1 MELALSL
8 GDMSVPINLGTLQN
22 ERKDENR
29 ASIEVRGF
37 DMNEL
42 PPEEIVEAAAAEEE
56 GTSPNS
62 LSAAAAASSKLIGFK
77 EVEVEVVE
85 MAEGLTRKKLRLSR
99 EQSSFLEESFKE
111 NQTLNPQQKL
121 NLAKKLNLRPRQV
134 EVWFQNRRARTKLKQ
149 TELKREEYKRE
160 FETLR
165 ELYERLQKEV
175 QDLRTLKTTS
185 PSLCMLPPTTLIICH
200 ECHEKAKAAAVAPRS
215 IQGPATTELSPVSCE
230 LSFEKV
236 K

>member
-1 MELALSL
+1 MELGLSL
-8 GDMSVPINLGTLQN
+8 GDMSVPIINLGTLQN
-22 ERKDENR
+22 ERKDENK
-29 ASIEVRGF
+29 ASVEVRGF

-42 PPEEIVEAAAAEEE
+42 PPEEMVE
-56 GTSPNS
+56 
-62 LSAAAAASSKLIGFK
+62 AAAAASSKQITFFRGGDG
-77 EVEVEVVE
+77 EVEVVE
-85 MAEGLTRKKLRLSR
+85 MDEAFTRKKLRLSK
-99 EQSSFLEESFKE
+99 EQSSFLEESFNE

-160 FETLR
+160 YETLR

-175 QDLRTLKTTS
+175 QDLKTLKMTS

-200 ECHEKAKAAAVAPRS
+200 ECHEKAAAATAAAVAPRP
-215 IQGPATTELSPVSCE
+215 IQGSATTELSPVFCE

-236 K
+236 E